1 MFANRFRYVFIVM
14 LAVYSFLNSLFLNLY
29 DNYHIKAGN
38 LTILSIFICVTLLV
52 WEGNRYLE
60 KVINKY
66 AYNLPFSSYPLL
78 FFFLV
83 SLPVAFLASVLPLL
97 VLSKYGLGM
106 DTADFNLTTFKLVT
120 AFGFRIN
127 LFMHC
132 INSIIYFFSQMRE
145 KQLEAKELKRLQ
157 AQDQLQLLKN
167 QINPHFL
174 FNNLNILS
182 SLIISKSSEANRF
195 IEDFAVVF
203 RYVLKNQ
210 EKDVVIF
217 STEYEFIKSYIF
229 LLEMRFPN
237 ALKLEITLSNESM
250 LLYTIPVA
258 LQMIME
264 NAVKHNIASE
274 KKPLT
279 IKISDRDGYLY
290 VKNNKQSKINP
301 EESNKI
307 GLSNIKERLRLIN
320 GKQIIINEDDA
331 YFEVGLPLFKID
343 DYESIDP
350 GR

>member
-1 MFANRFRYVFIVM
+1 MFPNRFRYVFILM
-14 LAVYSFLNSLFLNLY
+14 LAVYSFLNALFLDLY

-38 LTILSIFICVTLLV
+38 LIILSVFICVSLLV
-52 WEGNRYLE
+52 WEGNRYIE
-60 KVINKY
+60 KLINRY
-66 AYNLPFSSYPLL
+66 ARNFFSNAHPLI
-78 FFFLV
+78 FFFLL
-83 SLPVAFLASVLPLL
+83 SLPMAFLASVLPLL
-97 VLSKYGLGM
+97 VLSKYGFGI
-106 DTADFNLTTFKLVT
+106 DVSDFNITTFKLVV

-127 LFMHC
+127 LFLHC
-132 INSIIYFFSQMRE
+132 INSIIYFFSEMRE

-157 AQDQLQLLKN
+157 TQDQLQLLKN

-182 SLIISKSSEANRF
+182 SLVISQSSDANRF

-210 EKDVVIF
+210 EKDIVSF

-229 LLEMRFPN
+229 LLEKRFSN
-237 ALKLEITLSNESM
+237 ALKLKIKLSDESM
-250 LLYTIPVA
+250 SLYIIPVA
-258 LQMIME
+258 LQMLIE

-274 KKPLT
+274 KKPL
-279 IKISDRDGYLY
+279 IIEINYRDSYLY
-290 VKNNKQSKINP
+290 VKNNKQTKITE

-320 GKQIIINEDDA
+320 GKEIIINQDDN
-331 YFEVGLPLFKID
+331 YFEVGMPLFKID
-343 DYESIDP
+343 DYESTDS